1 MKDPARPKDMYGRK
15 PTSSSRGKT
24 HDRILAMQHEPGM
37 LPGAEAI
44 LADRPAGSLAEA
56 VMAFHA
62 EHVQPKPVT
71 TRRAYERSLTL
82 FVRDLVARGPLPNTL
97 VVDSKL
103 DRERFA
109 NHLDWRMEQGLH
121 DAGELQR
128 SALHL
133 ARLGEWLVSTGRLPA
148 ESFVDGRAW
157 MRAEA
162 VRRIA
167 DAPPAFHVAAD
178 AAALRDVSGD
188 ADLLDPSSD

>member
-1 MKDPARPKDMYGRK
+1 MNAS
-15 PTSSSRGKT
+15 PTISIGAWNRDCTGGSRGLGK
-24 HDRILAMQHEPGM
+24 
-37 LPGAEAI
+37 
-44 LADRPAGSLAEA
+44 
-56 VMAFHA
+56 
-62 EHVQPKPVT
+62 
-71 TRRAYERSLTL
+71 
-82 FVRDLVARGPLPNTL
+82 NT
-97 VVDSKL
+97 
-103 DRERFA
+103 
-109 NHLDWRMEQGLH
+109 
-121 DAGELQR
+121 
-128 SALHL
+128 ALHL

>member
-1 MKDPARPKDMYGRK
+1 
-15 PTSSSRGKT
+15 
-24 HDRILAMQHEPGM
+24 
-37 LPGAEAI
+37 
-44 LADRPAGSLAEA
+44 
-56 VMAFHA
+56 MAFHA

-82 FVRDLVARGPLPNTL
+82 FMRDLVAQGPLPRTL

-109 NHLDWRMEQGLH
+109 SHLDWRVAQGLD

-128 SALHL
+128 AALHL
-133 ARLGEWLVSTGRLPA
+133 ARFGEWLVSTGRLNA
-148 ESFVDGRAW
+148 EAFIDGRTW

-162 VRRIA
+162 GRRIA

-178 AAALRDVSGD
+178 ADALRDTSGD
-188 ADLLDPSSD
+188 ADVLDPPTD